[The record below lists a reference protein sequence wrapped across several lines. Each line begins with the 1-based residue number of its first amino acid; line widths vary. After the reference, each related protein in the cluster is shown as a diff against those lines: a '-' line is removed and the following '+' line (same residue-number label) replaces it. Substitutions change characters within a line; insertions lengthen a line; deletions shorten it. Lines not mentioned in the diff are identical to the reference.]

1 MFSKAESNQLNG
13 SWSTTVGNCICCG
26 AIVSSK
32 EGFCRQCATP
42 SNLSRAASSSA
53 NDNGFISVL
62 GASNAGKTVYLG
74 MLLDIL
80 SKEGGLLSGAPK
92 STFSVNLQE
101 QVITALE
108 NRHFPEKTPSES
120 DMWNWVHCELSLREK
135 RSHRNLDLISPDL
148 AGEAIAV
155 EVQQPGT
162 FPIIQQ
168 VVQRSGGIMI
178 LCDSIR
184 VGRANSGDDLFAMK
198 LAAYVAQHHGLSPNG
213 HSGQQTGA
221 GPSLAVVLTKC
232 DACPEAVE
240 DPEGFA
246 TNNLPRLHE
255 FCRKTFSR
263 HRYFAAS
270 VAGNTGMVTDANSYS
285 HRIPL
290 HIEPR
295 GIVEPLSWLVTG
307 A

>member
-1 MFSKAESNQLNG
+1 MLSKSESIGRSGN
-13 SWSTTVGNCICCG
+13 WTTTAGHCICCG

-32 EGFCRQCATP
+32 DGFCRQCATP
-42 SNLSRAASSSA
+42 SNLSRAASNSS
-53 NDNGFISVL
+53 NENGFISVL

-80 SKEGGLLSGAPK
+80 SKDGSPMSGAPK

-108 NRHFPEKTPSES
+108 SRWFPEKTPSES

-135 RSHRNLDLISPDL
+135 RSTRSLDLISPDL

-162 FPIIQQ
+162 YPIIQH
-168 VVQRSGGIMI
+168 VVQRSSGIMI

-184 VGRANSGDDLFAMK
+184 VGLANSGDDLFAMK
-198 LAAYVAQHHGLSPNG
+198 LAAYVAQHHGLSPNNQ
-213 HSGQQTGA
+213 SSQQTDS
-221 GPSLAVVLTKC
+221 GPSLAIVLTKC
-232 DACPEAVE
+232 DACPEAVD

-255 FCRKTFSR
+255 YCRKTFTR

-270 VAGNTGMVTDANSYS
+270 VAGNTGMVTDSNNYT

-295 GIVEPLSWLVTG
+295 GVVEPLSWLVSG
-307 A
+307 V